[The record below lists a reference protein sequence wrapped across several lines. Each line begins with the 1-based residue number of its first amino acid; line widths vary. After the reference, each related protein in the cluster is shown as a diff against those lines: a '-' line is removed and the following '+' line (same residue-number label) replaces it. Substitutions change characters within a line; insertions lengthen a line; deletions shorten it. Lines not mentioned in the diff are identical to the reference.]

1 MGFELDL
8 VLTAKHFIGAAVSV
22 VWGILMLH
30 LTLGKHRK
38 TGKKMLGFYIGV
50 FAVVMLLMCGAT
62 WATQYMRELVWEM
75 PDELYYNV
83 AYNMGTSFLWMLT
96 DMTRMLLPAVGIIFV
111 AVVCFTNDRSA
122 KIFMAI
128 LIVLAALILNGYI
141 AQLMIF
147 PKVFNAET
155 VEDVGLIGYT
165 LIRLLLFATAYFVY
179 KKYLKGKML
188 EMLEAAEGQLRPFV
202 RVPVI
207 SCIAFSTSL
216 SFLTVMDA
224 TLLSDWFMN
233 QAFWF
238 VMLGMLILVYI
249 WMYWGIFK
257 AVTLATESMK
267 TKAELDVASKIQAS
281 VLPRTF
287 PAFPECDRFDIY
299 ATMTPAKEVGG
310 DFYDFFML
318 DENRLAVVIADVSGK
333 GVPAA
338 LFMMSARTMIKNQS
352 FIETDPARALGIVNS
367 QLAENN
373 EEGMFV
379 TVFLGIVDLRTKELT
394 YSNGGHN
401 PPYIVRADGTVEQLQ
416 VRPGFVLGGMEGI
429 RYRNQSA
436 LLDVN
441 DKLLLY
447 TDGVTEAVNPGLE
460 LYGERRLEETL
471 AHTEKLPPKPCIEKI
486 LSSLTAFADGAEQA
500 DDITMVVLQIFE

>member
-1 MGFELDL
+1 MELDM
-8 VLTAKHFIGAAVSV
+8 VLAAKYFIGAVISA
-22 VWGILMLH
+22 VWGILILH
-30 LTLGKHRK
+30 LTLGQHRK
-38 TGKKMLGFYIGV
+38 SGKKMIGFYVGIFMVIIILLCGV
-50 FAVVMLLMCGAT
+50 T
-62 WATQYMRELVWEM
+62 YATQYMRNIVWWM
-75 PDELYYNV
+75 PEELYYNWT
-83 AYNMGTSFLWMLT
+83 YNLGMSFLWMLT
-96 DMTRMLLPAVGIIFV
+96 DIVRMLLPAVGIIFT
-111 AVVCFTNDRSA
+111 ALACFTNDRA
-122 KIFMAI
+122 TKIFTAV
-128 LIVLAALILNGYI
+128 LIVLVALVLNGYV
-141 AQLMIF
+141 AQLVIF
-147 PKVFNAET
+147 PKVFNAEV
-155 VEDVGLIGYT
+155 VEDVGVVGYT
-165 LIRLLLFATAYFVY
+165 LIRLALFTAVYFIY
-179 KKYLKGKML
+179 KKYLRHRLVDML
-188 EMLEAAEGQLRPFV
+188 EMAEGQMGAFI
-202 RVPVI
+202 RVPVV
-207 SCIAFSTSL
+207 SCVAFSISL

-224 TLLSDWFMN
+224 TLLTDLFLN
-233 QAFWF
+233 QVFWL

-249 WMYWGIFK
+249 WMYWGIFR

-287 PAFPECDRFDIY
+287 PAFPECDQFDIY

-352 FIETDPARALGIVNS
+352 FIETDPARVLGIVNN

-379 TVFLGIVDLRTKELT
+379 TVFLGIMDLRTKEFT

-401 PPYIVRADGTVEQLQ
+401 PPYIVRADGTVEQMQ

-429 RYRNQSA
+429 RYRNQTVSFRA
-436 LLDVN
+436 D

-447 TDGVTEAVNPGLE
+447 TDGVTEAVNPQLE
-460 LYGERRLEETL
+460 LYGERRLEETMK
-471 AHTEKLPPKPCIEKI
+471 HTEKLPPQACIEKV
-486 LSSLTAFADGAEQA
+486 LSSLKAYADGAEQA